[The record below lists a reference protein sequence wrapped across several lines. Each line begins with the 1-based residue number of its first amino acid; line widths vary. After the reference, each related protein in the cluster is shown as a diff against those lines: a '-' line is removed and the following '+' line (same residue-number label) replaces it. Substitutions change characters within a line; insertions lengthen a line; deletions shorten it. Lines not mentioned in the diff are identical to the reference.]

1 MGGGNLPKQCH
12 DHLLGP
18 SARPRRGTGPSQA
31 GPNSAASRPFS
42 AATFRAGPPLTVGA
56 GATDEPISAE
66 TLANR
71 AAPQGRG
78 LDKVLTVV
86 KPAGAGPTVDRHGA
100 AVWYGVPAERH
111 GPRVFCRVSRENELV
126 LVFDFTARETYLNKY
141 DCA

>member
-18 SARPRRGTGPSQA
+18 SARRRRAEPSGAEQRSFTA
-31 GPNSAASRPFS
+31 LQCRN
-42 AATFRAGPPLTVGA
+42 FRAGPPLTVGA

-111 GPRVFCRVSRENELV
+111 GPRMFCRVSREN
-126 LVFDFTARETYLNKY
+126 DRARFRFYS
-141 DCA
+141 A